1 MRLEAVRII
10 ADWLLNASFGVN
22 TYIPLVPKDAADAA
36 VPLISAW
43 TDPATA
49 QVSALAVFDET
60 RHAWAGNRLVDAPAT
75 PGLTVFSRGRLL
87 VEGEP
92 TPDGQ
97 IRRTMTGVQVG
108 IMYQTADS
116 DLARAITNGDYVLRA
131 VQRSLRELSK
141 NANEGN
147 RKRNGVLLQQFEDP
161 MELYPIVE
169 AVGETYVAG
178 VLLVNCKMRDYN
190 PSF

>member
-60 RHAWAGNRLVDAPAT
+60 RHAWAGNRLVDP
-75 PGLTVFSRGRLL
+75 P
-87 VEGEP
+87 P

-108 IMYQTADS
+108 IMYQSADS
-116 DLARAITNGDYVLRA
+116 DLARAVTNGDYVLRA